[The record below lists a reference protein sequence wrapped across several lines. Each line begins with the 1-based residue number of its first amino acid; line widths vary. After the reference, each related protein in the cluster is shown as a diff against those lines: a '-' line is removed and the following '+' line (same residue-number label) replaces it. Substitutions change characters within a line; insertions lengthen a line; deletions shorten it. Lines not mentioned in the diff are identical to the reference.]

1 MPTSARTYA
10 ICSSLRY
17 VKRRLLVSN
26 AVLIYGQIYHTLLYS
41 TIGVSRLANGGR
53 VPPAHIE
60 RSRVARNAR
69 DYLDGTLLIISPH
82 DPKDRGYDDKEAY
95 LGATMWDSGGP
106 RIFYPLIPQ
115 VSLATSHSRHECM
128 HVLCGRSALEAALE
142 AGMTSV
148 TRMTAK
154 SFAVFRTRT

>member
-1 MPTSARTYA
+1 MLDNHSGQVPTNARTYA

-17 VKRRLLVSN
+17 GKRRLLVSN

-69 DYLDGTLLIISPH
+69 DYLDGTVTYRPTIRGIEVTMTRKLI
-82 DPKDRGYDDKEAY
+82 
-95 LGATMWDSGGP
+95 
-106 RIFYPLIPQ
+106 
-115 VSLATSHSRHECM
+115 
-128 HVLCGRSALEAALE
+128 
-142 AGMTSV
+142 
-148 TRMTAK
+148 
-154 SFAVFRTRT
+154 